1 MVANSVSSMTL
12 TERSPPGGDFG
23 ERRVQLKV
31 NQDNDWL
38 GCRLRVWQ
46 QKTISAIVF
55 ARVSE
60 KEIYVQISEK
70 V

>member
-12 TERSPPGGDFG
+12 SERSPPGGDFA
-23 ERRVQLKV
+23 ERRVRLKV

-38 GCRLRVWQ
+38 GLRLRVRQ

-55 ARVSE
+55 ARVIE
-60 KEIYVQISEK
+60 KETYMQISEK